1 MALTFPSNPPSPG
14 QNIGYTYA
22 APNGYTYTWDGTKW
36 YVASTG
42 QGGGGGGTPLIIQDE
57 SVTINTATSTLNFVG
72 AAITATTTGTTVT
85 ITITADPLTTAT
97 TATLGGVKIGTG
109 ISITGDG
116 TISVQEGLTY
126 WTENV
131 TVIDSTQTSI
141 VALIV
146 ATTQTNTDAVI
157 EPKGLGAITNDQSGN
172 KRGEYA
178 VDWQRVRNNNLDVAA
193 GNFSIISGG
202 SFNKAGGTHSVVI
215 GGNNNHNDGDYATVL
230 GGANGNTRSIT
241 GAVIIP
247 GYATGG
253 SSLLNGSLQGGI
265 YMMSATTTDAGQSLL
280 STNGI
285 DTLSSLTQ
293 ITLNDRTVI
302 HFKGTVMAKNVAP
315 GNTPVDVDIWSI
327 EGAVKRAVG
336 STTTN
341 FVYAPTITALTT
353 ATHSI
358 FFDLESTL
366 GCFFIRVY
374 PDGATTGDVK
384 WAARIE
390 TLELSDLGM

>member
-1 MALTFPSNPPSPG
+1 VS
-14 QNIGYTYA
+14 
-22 APNGYTYTWDGTKW
+22 
-36 YVASTG
+36 
-42 QGGGGGGTPLIIQDE
+42 
-57 SVTINTATSTLNFVG
+57 INAQTLS
-72 AAITATTTGTTVT
+72 
-85 ITITADPLTTAT
+85 TAT
-97 TATLGGVKIGTG
+97 TATLGSVIIGSGINIDGNGV
-109 ISITGDG
+109 
-116 TISVQEGLTY
+116 ISVQEGLTY

-178 VDWQRVRNNNLDVAA
+178 VDWQRIRSANSDAA
-193 GNFSIISGG
+193 IGNFSIISGG
-202 SFNKAGGTHSVVI
+202 SFNRAGGTHSVVI
-215 GGNNNHNDGDYATVL
+215 GGNNNHNDGDYATII
-230 GGANGNTRSIT
+230 GGVNGNTRSIS

-253 SSLLNGSLQGGI
+253 DNTLNGALQGGV

-280 STNGI
+280 STNGV

-293 ITLNDRTVI
+293 ITLLDRTVI

-315 GNTPVDVDIWSI
+315 GGTPVDVDLWTI
-327 EGAVKRAVG
+327 EGAVQRQVG

-341 FVYAPTITALTT
+341 FVYTPTITALTT

-390 TLELSDLGM
+390 TLELSDLGT

>member
-1 MALTFPSNPPSPG
+1 MALSFPPNPE
-14 QNIGYTYA
+14 IGDTYV

-36 YVASTG
+36 YVSS
-42 QGGGGGGTPLIIQDE
+42 GGTSPGGGTPLIVQDE
-57 SVTINTATSTLNFVG
+57 GVSINTATSTLNFVG
-72 AAITATTTGTTVT
+72 AAITATTTGSTVT
-85 ITITADPLTTAT
+85 ITVTADPLTTAT

-116 TISVQEGLTY
+116 TISVREGLQY
-126 WTENV
+126 WTENI
-131 TVIDSTQTSI
+131 TVIDSTQTS
-141 VALIV
+141 VVGLIV
-146 ATTQTNTDAVI
+146 NTTQTNSDAVI
-157 EPKGLGAITNDQSGN
+157 EPKGLGAITNDQTGN

-178 VDWQRVRNNNLDVAA
+178 VDWQRVRSAGSDAA
-193 GNFSIISGG
+193 IGNFSIISGG

-253 SSLLNGSLQGGI
+253 SALLNGSLQGGI

-280 STNGI
+280 STNGVN
-285 DTLSSLTQ
+285 TLSSLTQ
-293 ITLNDRTVI
+293 ITVNDRTVI

-315 GNTPVDVDIWSI
+315 EGTPVDVDIWSI

-341 FVYAPTITALTT
+341 FVYAPTVTALTT

-374 PDGATTGDVK
+374 PDGATVGDVK

>member
-1 MALTFPSNPPSPG
+1 MALSFPPNPQPG
-14 QNIGYTYA
+14 DTYA

-36 YVASTG
+36 YVAASGGGT
-42 QGGGGGGTPLIIQDE
+42 GGGGAPLIVQDE
-57 SVTINTATSTLNFVG
+57 GLTINTATSTINFVG

-85 ITITADPLTTAT
+85 VTVTADPLTTAT

-126 WTENV
+126 WTENA

-146 ATTQTNTDAVI
+146 NTTQTNTDAVI
-157 EPKGLGAITNDQSGN
+157 EPKGLGAITNDQSGD
-172 KRGEYA
+172 KRGEFA
-178 VDWQRVRNNNLDVAA
+178 VDWQRVRNANSDAA
-193 GNFSIISGG
+193 VGNFSIISGG
-202 SFNKAGGTHSVVI
+202 SFNRASGTHSVVI
-215 GGNNNHNDGDYATVL
+215 GGNNNHNDGDYATII
-230 GGANGNTRSIT
+230 GGVNGNTRSIS

-253 SSLLNGSLQGGI
+253 NNTLNGALQGGI
-265 YMMSATTTDAGQSLL
+265 YMMSAETVDSTQSLL
-280 STNGI
+280 STNGV

-293 ITLNDRTVI
+293 ITLRDRTVI
-302 HFKGTVMAKNVAP
+302 HFKGTVMAKSVAP
-315 GNTPVDVDIWSI
+315 EGTPVDVDLWTI
-327 EGAVKRAVG
+327 EGAVQRQVG

-341 FVYAPTITALTT
+341 FVYAPTVTALTT

-374 PDGATTGDVK
+374 PDGATTGNVK

-390 TLELSDLGM
+390 TLELSDLGT

>member
-1 MALTFPSNPPSPG
+1 VS
-14 QNIGYTYA
+14 
-22 APNGYTYTWDGTKW
+22 
-36 YVASTG
+36 
-42 QGGGGGGTPLIIQDE
+42 
-57 SVTINTATSTLNFVG
+57 INAQTLS
-72 AAITATTTGTTVT
+72 
-85 ITITADPLTTAT
+85 TAT
-97 TATLGGVKIGTG
+97 TATLGSVIIGSGINIDGNGV
-109 ISITGDG
+109 
-116 TISVQEGLTY
+116 ISVQEGLTY

-131 TVIDSTQTSI
+131 TVIDSTQTSV

-146 ATTQTNTDAVI
+146 NTTQTNSDAVI
-157 EPKGLGAITNDQSGN
+157 EPKGLGAITNDQSGS

-178 VDWQRVRNNNLDVAA
+178 VDWQRVRNNNSDAA
-193 GNFSIISGG
+193 TGNFSIISGG
-202 SFNKAGGTHSVVI
+202 SFNRASGAHSVVI

-253 SSLLNGSLQGGI
+253 SALLNGSLQGGI

-280 STNGI
+280 STNGVE
-285 DTLSSLTQ
+285 TLSSLTQ

-315 GNTPVDVDIWSI
+315 EGTPVDVDLWTI
-327 EGAVKRAVG
+327 EGAVKREIG

-341 FVYAPTITALTT
+341 FVYTPTITALTT

-374 PDGATTGDVK
+374 PDGATTGDVR

>member
-14 QNIGYTYA
+14 QDIGYTYA

-36 YVASTG
+36 YVASSG
-42 QGGGGGGTPLIIQDE
+42 SGAGGGVPLIVQDE
-57 SVTINTATSTLNFVG
+57 GSTINTATSTINFVG
-72 AAITATTTGTTVT
+72 SAVTATTSGTVVTVSINAQT
-85 ITITADPLTTAT
+85 LSTAT
-97 TATLGGVKIGTG
+97 TATLGSVIIGSGINIDGNGV
-109 ISITGDG
+109 
-116 TISVQEGLTY
+116 ISVQEGLTY

-178 VDWQRVRNNNLDVAA
+178 VDWQRIRSANSDAA
-193 GNFSIISGG
+193 IGNFSIISGG
-202 SFNKAGGTHSVVI
+202 SFNRAGGTHSVVI
-215 GGNNNHNDGDYATVL
+215 GGNNNHNDGDYATII
-230 GGANGNTRSIT
+230 GGVNGNTRSIS

-253 SSLLNGSLQGGI
+253 NNTLNGALQGGV

-280 STNGI
+280 STNGV

-293 ITLNDRTVI
+293 ITLLDRTVI

-315 GNTPVDVDIWSI
+315 EGTPVDVDLWTI
-327 EGAVKRAVG
+327 EGAVQRQVG

-341 FVYAPTITALTT
+341 FVYAPTVTALTT

-390 TLELSDLGM
+390 TLELSDLGT

>member
-14 QNIGYTYA
+14 QDIGYTYA
-22 APNGYTYTWDGTKW
+22 APNGYTYTWDGSKW
-36 YVASTG
+36 YVASTV
-42 QGGGGGGTPLIIQDE
+42 QSGGGGGTPLIVKDE
-57 SVTINTATSTLNFVG
+57 GVTVNTSTSILNFVG
-72 AAITATTTGTTVT
+72 TAVTATTFGSTVTVT
-85 ITITADPLTTAT
+85 INAQTLNTAT
-97 TATLGGVKIGTG
+97 TATLGSVKIGTG

-116 TISVQEGLTY
+116 TISVREGLQY
-126 WTENV
+126 WTENI
-131 TVIDSTQTSI
+131 VIPDTTQTSI
-141 VALIV
+141 VSLSV
-146 ATTQTNTDAVI
+146 VSFQPNTDAVI
-157 EPKGLGAITNDQSGN
+157 EPKGLGAITNDRTGA

-178 VDWQRVRNNNLDVAA
+178 VDWQRIRDVDSTAA
-193 GNFSIISGG
+193 TGNFSIISGG
-202 SFNKAGGTHSVVI
+202 SFNRASGTHSVVL
-215 GGNNNHNDGDYATVL
+215 GGNNNHNDGGYATII
-230 GGANGNTRSIT
+230 GGVNGNTRSIT

-253 SSLLNGSLQGGI
+253 DNTLNGALQGGI
-265 YMMSATTTDAGQSLL
+265 YMMSATTRDAGQSLL
-280 STNGI
+280 STNGV

-293 ITLNDRTVI
+293 ITLRDRTVI

-315 GNTPVDVDIWSI
+315 GSTPVDVDLWTI
-327 EGAVKRAVG
+327 EGAVQRRIG

-341 FVYAPTITALTT
+341 YVYAPTVTALTT

-390 TLELSDLGM
+390 TLELSDLGT